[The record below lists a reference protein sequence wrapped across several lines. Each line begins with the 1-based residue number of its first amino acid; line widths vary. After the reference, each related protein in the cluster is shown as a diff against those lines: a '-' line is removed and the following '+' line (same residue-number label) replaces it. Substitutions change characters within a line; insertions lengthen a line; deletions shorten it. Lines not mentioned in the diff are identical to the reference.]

1 MLKLRKIRSQVYALA
16 STSSLVSTITIS
28 SIDNIQY
35 RCQHDQV
42 VDCRHGG
49 AVLPLVDCLRGGE
62 TENFLQVA
70 DGKACLLP
78 QSCNVF
84 FLLLPY
90 QLTELPSFFFLL
102 LAEEFYWFP
111 PPLF

>member
-1 MLKLRKIRSQVYALA
+1 M
-16 STSSLVSTITIS
+16 
-28 SIDNIQY
+28 QY
-35 RCQHDQV
+35 RCQYDQV

-78 QSCNVF
+78 QSCNV
-84 FLLLPY
+84 
-90 QLTELPSFFFLL
+90 SSISIDGIAIIFFFLL

>member
-1 MLKLRKIRSQVYALA
+1 MFSGLCTRKHKLSCLHNHD
-16 STSSLVSTITIS
+16 L
-28 SIDNIQY
+28 IDRHMQY

-62 TENFLQVA
+62 TENLLQVA

-78 QSCNVF
+78 QSCNVSSCCF
-84 FLLLPY
+84 HIN
-90 QLTELPSFFFLL
+90 
-102 LAEEFYWFP
+102 
-111 PPLF
+111 

>member
-1 MLKLRKIRSQVYALA
+1 M
-16 STSSLVSTITIS
+16 
-28 SIDNIQY
+28 QY

-78 QSCNVF
+78 RLVM
-84 FLLLPY
+84 FLPVA
-90 QLTELPSFFFLL
+90 SISIDGIAIIFFFLL
-102 LAEEFYWFP
+102 LGGGILLVSSASI
-111 PPLF
+111 LML

>member
-1 MLKLRKIRSQVYALA
+1 MLKLRKICSQVYALA

-28 SIDNIQY
+28 SIDTCSTAASTTRLSIAGM
-35 RCQHDQV
+35 R
-42 VDCRHGG
+42 G

-78 QSCNVF
+78 QS
-84 FLLLPY
+84 L
-90 QLTELPSFFFLL
+90 
-102 LAEEFYWFP
+102 
-111 PPLF
+111 

>member
-1 MLKLRKIRSQVYALA
+1 M
-16 STSSLVSTITIS
+16 
-28 SIDNIQY
+28 QY
-35 RCQHDQV
+35 RCQYDQV

-70 DGKACLLP
+70 DGKACRSLVMFLP
-78 QSCNVF
+78 VASI
-84 FLLLPY
+84 
-90 QLTELPSFFFLL
+90 SIDGIAIIFFFLL